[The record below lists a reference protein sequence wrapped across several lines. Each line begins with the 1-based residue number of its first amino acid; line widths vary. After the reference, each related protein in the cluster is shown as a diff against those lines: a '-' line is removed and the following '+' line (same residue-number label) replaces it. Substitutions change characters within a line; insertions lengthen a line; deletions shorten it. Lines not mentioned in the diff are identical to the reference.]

1 MKTNKQNKYLSMMKT
16 NRHYQTPV
24 VLKEVSVQLE
34 RSFLA
39 ESIVDESLL
48 IFSDGQ
54 EVETVEAGDAEFDWN
69 NTWEWE

>member
-1 MKTNKQNKYLSMMKT
+1 MMKT

-34 RSFLA
+34 RDFLKG
-39 ESIVDESLL
+39 SIVDESMLM
-48 IFSDGQ
+48 ISDGQ
-54 EVETVEAGDAEFDWN
+54 ELETVEAGDTEFDWN